1 MPLPVIPNPTPV
13 VIPAQPAVEAIT
25 YDAIALTSLQVQ
37 VSPQATDLLGMSFS
51 CQFSPMC
58 STVTPNKIMPG
69 MRGPNRQGMSIR
81 SRNVF
86 GEATR
91 STMFTDIMGYILAYA
106 ILALQEQTLIAQI
119 DALTQAGGDA
129 TALQASLTTV
139 QTSMG
144 VTPGHNP

>member
-69 MRGPNRQGMSIR
+69 MRGPNLQGMSI

-86 GEATR
+86 GEAAR
-91 STMFTDIMGYILAYA
+91 STMFADIMGQILAYA
-106 ILALQEQTLIAQI
+106 SLALQEQTLIAQI

-144 VTPGHNP
+144 VTPGNNP